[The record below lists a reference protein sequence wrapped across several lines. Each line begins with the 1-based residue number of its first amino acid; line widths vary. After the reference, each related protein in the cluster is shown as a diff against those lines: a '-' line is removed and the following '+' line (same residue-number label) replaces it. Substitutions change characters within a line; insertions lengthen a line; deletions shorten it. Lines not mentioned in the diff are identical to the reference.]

1 MESSNNKPYK
11 NLIITVIILFS
22 VSFVTIM
29 INQVVQLVNL
39 ATMLNPYF
47 GKGLLMIFVI
57 LGLAAVISII
67 LILSRFERPLIIP
80 DNSNTIEYGHYLAKL
95 KIRLMKNKYLKK
107 EGFVWDNNKSDLD
120 SISGAL
126 AILDQES
133 QNAVK
138 SHASGIFSTTA
149 ISQNGSLDGIF
160 VFVTAIKLVWRIS
173 MIYNQRPTISDLIKL
188 YTNVFATVLLVRQ
201 IDDLDIISEQL
212 EQVLPAVMTG
222 SFGNVVPGISYVA
235 SFVADS
241 ILEGSLNTL
250 LMLRICIITK
260 DYCKSITKVEPK
272 KLGKSAT
279 VQACK
284 MLGDII
290 SKDLKTVIEA
300 WSKAAFN
307 GIKKAPGKTLES
319 IKNRINEKIQNSL
332 GEAAMSDK
340 E

>member
-80 DNSNTIEYGHYLAKL
+80 DNSNTIEYGQYLAKL

-126 AILDQES
+126 A
-133 QNAVK
+133 K
-138 SHASGIFSTTA
+138 
-149 ISQNGSLDGIF
+149 
-160 VFVTAIKLVWRIS
+160 
-173 MIYNQRPTISDLIKL
+173 
-188 YTNVFATVLLVRQ
+188 
-201 IDDLDIISEQL
+201 
-212 EQVLPAVMTG
+212 
-222 SFGNVVPGISYVA
+222 
-235 SFVADS
+235 
-241 ILEGSLNTL
+241 
-250 LMLRICIITK
+250 
-260 DYCKSITKVEPK
+260 
-272 KLGKSAT
+272 
-279 VQACK
+279 
-284 MLGDII
+284 
-290 SKDLKTVIEA
+290 
-300 WSKAAFN
+300 
-307 GIKKAPGKTLES
+307 
-319 IKNRINEKIQNSL
+319 
-332 GEAAMSDK
+332 
-340 E
+340 